1 MTKSNK
7 IKTVIRKIVREEV
20 AMAIQEVITELKQPT
35 SLSSNQSKKQVKNK
49 RVVENKQYTSNTVL
63 NDILNE
69 TVGGISKGG
78 KESYP
83 TMGGGT
89 YDSSKINEIVSSQ
102 YSDIMNDD
110 VESSNADKIVGAG
123 APEQIKNLFNKDYSG
138 ILKKSIEKR
147 GRK

>member
-83 TMGGGT
+83 TMGG
-89 YDSSKINEIVSSQ
+89 
-102 YSDIMNDD
+102 DIMNDD